1 MQVEL
6 SEGEILDLAGM
17 HRDKQFEFSAKGEYL
32 DADYH
37 KKRADELEKL
47 AARRSNEKLRG
58 ATDD

>member
-6 SEGEILDLAGM
+6 SKSEILDLAGL
-17 HRDKQFEFSAKGEYL
+17 HRDKEFEFSAKGEYL

-47 AARRSNEKLRG
+47 ASSAL
-58 ATDD
+58 